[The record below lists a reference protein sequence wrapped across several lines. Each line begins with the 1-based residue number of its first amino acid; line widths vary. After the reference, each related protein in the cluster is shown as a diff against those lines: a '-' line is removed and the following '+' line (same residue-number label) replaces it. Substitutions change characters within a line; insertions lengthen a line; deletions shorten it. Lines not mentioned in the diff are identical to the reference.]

1 MRMSVSVDVG
11 IEAEG
16 SRAYVFGIEGLV
28 SFATPGPCT
37 SQSFC
42 NRGLQQWRT
51 EAQKGMLSRI

>member
-16 SRAYVFGIEGLV
+16 SEVYAFGIERLV
-28 SFATPGPCT
+28 SFATPGSCT
-37 SQSFC
+37 SYTFC